1 MAKQA
6 QQATNPNFAVRTIT
20 YFRDVKAEMNK
31 VTWPTREDLKS
42 HTTVVLM
49 FLALLAVVVFSM
61 DQVFQRL
68 VLFLY
73 SLT

>member
-6 QQATNPNFAVRTIT
+6 QQTKNPNFVNKSVA
-20 YFRDVKAEMNK
+20 YFNDVKSELGK

-49 FLALLAVVVFSM
+49 FLALLAVVVGTL
-61 DQVFQRL
+61 DQIFQRF
-68 VLFLY
+68 VLLLY

>member
-6 QQATNPNFAVRTIT
+6 QKTKNPNFINKSLT
-20 YFRDVKAEMNK
+20 YFNDVRSELGK

-49 FLALLAVVVFSM
+49 FLALLAVVVGTL
-61 DQVFQRL
+61 DLIFQAL
-68 VLFLY
+68 VVALY
-73 SLT
+73 NLT